1 VKRGLQVAFFAAC
14 GLFAAQQSEA
24 ATITINVPDASGRT
38 FVDVVG
44 EILPNDDKAF
54 QQTTQQRTEYYAKK
68 RHCHLV
74 HPGGNAFAA
83 MKIGE
88 LINTRRPAVNVEPS
102 DLISVPALMRSTA

>member
-54 QQTTQQRTEYYAKK
+54 QQTTSNVQNIMQRNVIVT
-68 RHCHLV
+68 LS
-74 HPGGNAFAA
+74 
-83 MKIGE
+83 
-88 LINTRRPAVNVEPS
+88 TPAVMLSP
-102 DLISVPALMRSTA
+102 R